1 MTASSAFPPASSD
14 SLFASESPFASENQL
29 RSPKQHR
36 FIQLEKLSSFRKQLS
51 GLMPILALCT
61 ALFGMAC
68 ASIFVVIAEQELSP
82 IATVFNRLLIA
93 TIGFGIWNLLQLLT
107 RHPEIVQHEAILH
120 TDTPILM
127 VGSRDRSNSGSL
139 ILLTLAGVCFAA
151 SLSLSAWSLTQTSV
165 ANSALLNNMMPIFT
179 TLGAWLFLEQRFSRK
194 FLLGLLVAIVGVITI
209 GIQDLHIMGNQMI
222 GDAAALLAAIL
233 LAVTLLSLEQLRAK
247 FSTATIMM
255 GMSLTGSLAIA
266 PLLLLSHSSPFPTS
280 WTSGLAVLGLALV
293 SQVIGH
299 GLLTYSLKQFS
310 SGLVSVSM
318 LAIPM
323 IATMLAMFLF
333 SQPLS
338 LLNGI
343 AFLIVLLGI
352 YLAISV
358 PKCNQEFSSEAD
370 LPTTV

>member
-14 SLFASESPFASENQL
+14 SLFAPDSRFTSENQV
-29 RSPKQHR
+29 RSPKHHR
-36 FIQLEKLSSFRKQLS
+36 FIQLEKLS
-51 GLMPILALCT
+51 GLVPILALCT
-61 ALFGMAC
+61 ALCGMAC

-107 RHPEIVQHEAILH
+107 RHPEIAQHEAILH

-127 VGSRDRSNSGSL
+127 AGNRELEHTERSNSGSL
-139 ILLTLAGVCFAA
+139 ILLTIAGVCFAA

-209 GIQDLHIMGNQMI
+209 GIQDLHITGNQMI

-266 PLLLLSHSSPFPTS
+266 PLLLLSQSSPFPTS

-338 LLNGI
+338 LLNGV

-358 PKCNQEFSSEAD
+358 PKCNPEFSSEAD